1 MINATSK
8 LLEACNNPIQRLEV
22 AKTLILSKARLN
34 CLQLTPPVQQK
45 NGDSTADNANHLGN
59 VYLTGL
65 RVPLAWNINDL
76 INPPTL
82 LKGTFSAAKPQY
94 AMFAVVT
101 CSSSSGSPTV
111 GGSSG
116 IAFDTE
122 LITAVDS
129 ELSEVNVTSYWT
141 RIIIELTHNLS
152 IVIAQLL

>member
-8 LLEACNNPIQRLEV
+8 LLEACNNPVQRLEV

-101 CSSSSGSPTV
+101 CSSSNGSATA

-129 ELSEVNVTSYWT
+129 ELSEVKSH
-141 RIIIELTHNLS
+141 IISDLDHN
-152 IVIAQLL
+152 